1 MMGTIVKAACKSFQ
15 RRGKDTTEKQKN
27 PALRRGFFVSLKNKL
42 HSVEAGIDLAEDVT
56 DDRSEDH
63 ESRNDDDG
71 DQNED
76 ESVFDETLAFFF
88 G

>member
-1 MMGTIVKAACKSFQ
+1 MA
-15 RRGKDTTEKQKN
+15 
-27 PALRRGFFVSLKNKL
+27 GFFVLLMSEL
-42 HSVEAGIDLAEDVT
+42 HRVEAGIDLAEDVT

-71 DQNED
+71 DQDED

>member
-1 MMGTIVKAACKSFQ
+1 MGTEKRQSFRSLRNRETKS
-15 RRGKDTTEKQKN
+15 
-27 PALRRGFFVSLKNKL
+27 PALRRGFLFPLKSKL
-42 HSVEAGIDLAEDVT
+42 HSVEAGIDLAEDVA

-71 DQNED
+71 DKDED

-88 G
+88 GWEQHD